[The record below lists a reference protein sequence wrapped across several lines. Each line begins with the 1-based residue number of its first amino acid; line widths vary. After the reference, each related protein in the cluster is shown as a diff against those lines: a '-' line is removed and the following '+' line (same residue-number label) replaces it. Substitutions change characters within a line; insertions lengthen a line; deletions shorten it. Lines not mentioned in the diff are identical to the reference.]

1 MWKMERAV
9 SQKKTDAMNFPDPL
23 SSEVLH
29 LNPWFKPFKFHHIA
43 MNKYSSLLKELQFRA
58 SYKPL

>member
-23 SSEVLH
+23 EVYVIRSPTSKH
-29 LNPWFKPFKFHHIA
+29 
-43 MNKYSSLLKELQFRA
+43 MV
-58 SYKPL
+58 